1 MSAARRPMGALES
14 AVLDQV
20 WRQPEGLTPREVLDR
35 VDEGLA
41 YTTVMTILN
50 RLWKKGYLD
59 RSKDGRAYRYRALRT
74 ESEVI
79 AERMASA
86 LLVAGDRQASLAQ
99 FVKDLDPEDEA
110 LLLSLLDRAK

>member
-1 MSAARRPMGALES
+1 MGALES

-20 WRQPEGLTPREVLDR
+20 WRVPQGLTPREVLDR

-59 RSKDGRAYRYRALRT
+59 RSKDGRAYRYKALRT

-79 AERMASA
+79 ADRMASA
-86 LLVAGDRQASLAQ
+86 LQVAADRHASLAQ
-99 FVKDLDPEDEA
+99 FVQGLDAEDE
-110 LLLSLLDRAK
+110 LMLRSLLERTE